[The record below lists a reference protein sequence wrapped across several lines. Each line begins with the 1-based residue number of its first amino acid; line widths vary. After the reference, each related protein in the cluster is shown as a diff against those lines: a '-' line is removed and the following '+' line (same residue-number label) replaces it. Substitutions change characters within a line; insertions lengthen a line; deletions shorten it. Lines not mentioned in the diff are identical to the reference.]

1 MATRTR
7 RDAASTLKIGKEK
20 QMEAVT
26 TATGDL
32 GLTRKI
38 SMWSALPTL
47 RQSYP
52 GILALIIIAI
62 FCGVPG
68 IPFPYTIE
76 SLLKYVDAV
85 LPPIHTKGLFIDL
98 LHFNYVVIGLVI
110 GILIRNVFGV
120 PRSWEAGLSYSGVF
134 MNVGIIMLGSQY
146 MLRDLVKLGP
156 VSIIL
161 MVIMVFG
168 GALLFTFLGRLLKLG
183 TTLTSLL
190 SAAFSMCGVS
200 ACVALAPMV
209 RAKSEEVAYAIAVSV
224 TFGFFCLFG
233 LPFFGLLLQKYYE
246 AFGSN
251 AFGLL
256 CAAGVPNSNQV
267 IATGF
272 NFSFE
277 AGKVAGFANIG
288 RVVLIPLGVLFVYFL
303 TLTQELRSTKINVWQ
318 IIKDKF
324 PIFILGFLVVWIGNC
339 LHLWPQ
345 PASEAM
351 GNVMNWFFT
360 LCFIGLGLQ
369 TRLADLKKAGL
380 KGILLGYGAGIL
392 RVGICLLLIYIMVRQ
407 GFIVG

>member
-1 MATRTR
+1 MANAA
-7 RDAASTLKIGKEK
+7 AASQDVVL
-20 QMEAVT
+20 A
-26 TATGDL
+26 
-32 GLTRKI
+32 RRI
-38 SMWSALPTL
+38 SMWSALPTF
-47 RQSYP
+47 RQSLP
-52 GILALIIIAI
+52 GILALIVIAI

-68 IPFPYTIE
+68 IPFPFTAE
-76 SLLKYVDAV
+76 ALLKYIDAV
-85 LPPIHTKGLFIDL
+85 LPPIYTKGLFTDL
-98 LHFNYVVIGLVI
+98 LHFNYVVIGLVA

-120 PRSWEAGLSYSGVF
+120 PRSWEPGLSYSGVF
-134 MNVGIIMLGSQY
+134 MNAGIIMLGSQY

-168 GALLFTFLGRLLKLG
+168 GALLFIFLGRCLKLG
-183 TTLTSLL
+183 SSLNALL
-190 SAAFSMCGVS
+190 SAAFAMCGVS
-200 ACVALAPMV
+200 ACVAIAPMV

-233 LPFFGLLLQKYYE
+233 LPFFGLLLKL
-246 AFGSN
+246 SNN

-256 CAAGVPNSNQV
+256 AAAGVPNSNQV

-288 RVVLIPLGVLFVYFL
+288 RVVLIPLGVLFVYFM
-303 TLTQELRSTKINVWQ
+303 TLTQDLRSTKINVWQ
-318 IIKDKF
+318 VIKDKF

-351 GNVMNWFFT
+351 ANVMNWFFT

-369 TRLADLKKAGL
+369 TRMADMKKAGW
-380 KGILLGYGAGIL
+380 KGILLGYGAGFL
-392 RVGICLLLIYIMVRQ
+392 RVGICLTLIFVLARM
-407 GFIVG
+407 GFITK

>member
-1 MATRTR
+1 MGNA
-7 RDAASTLKIGKEK
+7 
-20 QMEAVT
+20 
-26 TATGDL
+26 TATIDNAATIQKL
-32 GLTRKI
+32 
-38 SMWSALPTL
+38 SMWSSLPTF
-47 RQSYP
+47 RQSLP
-52 GILALIIIAI
+52 GILALIVIAV

-76 SLLKYVDAV
+76 AFLKYIDTV
-85 LPPIHTKGLFIDL
+85 LPPIYTKGLFTDL
-98 LHFNYVVIGLVI
+98 LHFNYVVIGLLA

-134 MNVGIIMLGSQY
+134 MNAGIIMLGSQY

-161 MVIMVFG
+161 MVVMVFG

-183 TTLTSLL
+183 TSLTALL

-200 ACVALAPMV
+200 ACVAIAPMV

-233 LPFFGLLLQKYYE
+233 LPFFGLFLKL
-246 AFGSN
+246 SN
-251 AFGLL
+251 SAFGLL
-256 CAAGVPNSNQV
+256 AAAGVPNSNQV

-288 RVVLIPLGVLFVYFL
+288 RVVLIPLGVLFVYFM
-303 TLTQELRSTKINVWQ
+303 TLTQELRSTNIKVWQ
-318 IIKDKF
+318 VIRDKF
-324 PIFILGFLVVWIGNC
+324 PIFILGFMVVWIGNC

-351 GNVMNWFFT
+351 ANVMNWFFT
-360 LCFIGLGLQ
+360 LCFIGLGMQ
-369 TRLADLKKAGL
+369 TRLADMKKAGM
-380 KGILLGYGAGIL
+380 KGILLGYGAGFL
-392 RVGICLLLIYIMVRQ
+392 RVGICLVLIFVLARMGLLNK
-407 GFIVG
+407 

>member
-1 MATRTR
+1 MG
-7 RDAASTLKIGKEK
+7 DGIPAS
-20 QMEAVT
+20 V
-26 TATGDL
+26 DL
-32 GLTRKI
+32 RAEHRI
-38 SMWSALPTL
+38 NMWSALPAF
-47 RQSYP
+47 RQSLP
-52 GILALIIIAI
+52 GILALIAIAV

-68 IPFPYTIE
+68 IAFPFTVE
-76 SLLKYVDAV
+76 AFLKYVDAV
-85 LPPIHTKGLFIDL
+85 LPPIYTKGLFTDL
-98 LHFNYVVIGLVI
+98 LHFNYVVIGLVA

-120 PRSWEAGLSYSGVF
+120 PNSWEAGLSYSGVF
-134 MNVGIIMLGSQY
+134 MNAGIIMLGSQY

-168 GALLFTFLGRLLKLG
+168 GALLFTLFGRLFKLG
-183 TTLTSLL
+183 TSLTALL

-200 ACVALAPMV
+200 ACVAVAPMV

-233 LPFFGLLLQKYYE
+233 LPFFGLLLKL
-246 AFGSN
+246 SNN

-256 CAAGVPNSNQV
+256 AAAGVPNSNQV

-288 RVVLIPLGVLFVYFL
+288 RVVLIPLGVLFVYFMS
-303 TLTQELRSTKINVWQ
+303 LTQELRSTKINIWHV
-318 IIKDKF
+318 IRDRF
-324 PIFILGFLVVWIGNC
+324 PIFILGFIVVWIGNC

-369 TRLADLKKAGL
+369 TRLADMKKAGL
-380 KGILLGYGAGIL
+380 KGILIGYGAGFL
-392 RVGICLLLIYIMVRQ
+392 RVGTCLLLI
-407 GFIVG
+407 FILAKAGLVAK

>member
-1 MATRTR
+1 MEVNRAT
-7 RDAASTLKIGKEK
+7 S
-20 QMEAVT
+20 
-26 TATGDL
+26 GDM
-32 GLTRKI
+32 GQSPRV
-38 SMWSALPTL
+38 SMWSTLPAF
-47 RQSYP
+47 RQSLP
-52 GILALIIIAI
+52 GILALIVIAI
-62 FCGVPG
+62 LCGVPG
-68 IPFPYTIE
+68 IPFPFTVE
-76 SLLKYVDAV
+76 ALLRYVDAV

-98 LHFNYVVIGLVI
+98 LHFNYVVIGLVA

-120 PRSWEAGLSYSGVF
+120 PRGWEAGLSYSGVF

-168 GALLFTFLGRLLKLG
+168 GALLFTLLGRLLKLG
-183 TTLTSLL
+183 STLTSLL

-233 LPFFGLLLQKYYE
+233 LPFFGLLLDL
-246 AFGSN
+246 SNN

-256 CAAGVPNSNQV
+256 AAAGVPNSNQV

-303 TLTQELRSTKINVWQ
+303 TLTQELRSTKINVWKVV
-318 IIKDKF
+318 KDKF
-324 PIFILGFLVVWIGNC
+324 PIFILGFMLVWIGNC

-369 TRLADLKKAGL
+369 TKLADMKKAGV
-380 KGILLGYGAGIL
+380 KGILLGYGAGFL
-392 RVGICLLLIYIMVRQ
+392 RVGICLGLIFALAKM
-407 GFIVG
+407 GLIVE

>member
-1 MATRTR
+1 MSTAMAAP
-7 RDAASTLKIGKEK
+7 DQAALS
-20 QMEAVT
+20 
-26 TATGDL
+26 
-32 GLTRKI
+32 RKV
-38 SMWSALPTL
+38 SMWSALPTF
-47 RQSYP
+47 RQSLP
-52 GILALIIIAI
+52 GILALIVIAV

-68 IPFPYTIE
+68 VPFPYTIE
-76 SLLKYVDAV
+76 AFLKYVDAV
-85 LPPIHTKGLFIDL
+85 LPPIYTKGLFTDL
-98 LHFNYVVIGLVI
+98 LHFNYVVIGLVV

-134 MNVGIIMLGSQY
+134 MNTGIIMLGSQY
-146 MLRDLVKLGP
+146 MLRDLIKLGP

-168 GALLFTFLGRLLKLG
+168 GALLFTLFGRLFKLG
-183 TTLTSLL
+183 TSLTALL

-200 ACVALAPMV
+200 ACVAIAPMV

-233 LPFFGLLLQKYYE
+233 LPFFGLLLDL
-246 AFGSN
+246 SNN

-256 CAAGVPNSNQV
+256 AAAGVPNSNQV

-288 RVVLIPLGVLFVYFL
+288 RVVLIPLGVLFVYFM
-303 TLTQELRSTKINVWQ
+303 TLTEELGSTKINIWRV
-318 IIKDKF
+318 IKDKF
-324 PIFILGFLVVWIGNC
+324 PIFILGFMVVWGGNC

-369 TRLADLKKAGL
+369 TRLADMKKAGW
-380 KGILLGYGAGIL
+380 KGILIGYGAGIL
-392 RVGICLLLIYIMVRQ
+392 RVGICLVLIFLLARQ
-407 GFIVG
+407 GLIAK

>member
-1 MATRTR
+1 MGHE
-7 RDAASTLKIGKEK
+7 AA
-20 QMEAVT
+20 APADV
-26 TATGDL
+26 DL
-32 GLTRKI
+32 ARKV
-38 SMWSALPTL
+38 SMWSALPTF
-47 RQSYP
+47 RQSLP
-52 GILALIIIAI
+52 GILALVIIAI

-68 IPFPYTIE
+68 IPFPFTIE
-76 SLLKYVDAV
+76 AFLKYIDTV
-85 LPPIHTKGLFIDL
+85 LPPIYTKGLFTDL
-98 LHFNYVVIGLVI
+98 LHFNYVVIGLLA

-134 MNVGIIMLGSQY
+134 MNAGIIMLGSQY

-168 GALLFTFLGRLLKLG
+168 GALLFTLFGRLFKLG
-183 TTLTSLL
+183 SALTALL

-200 ACVALAPMV
+200 ACVAIAPMV

-233 LPFFGLLLQKYYE
+233 LPFFGLLLQLS
-246 AFGSN
+246 SN

-256 CAAGVPNSNQV
+256 AAAGVPNSNQV

-288 RVVLIPLGVLFVYFL
+288 RVVLIPLGVLFVYFM
-303 TLTQELRSTKINVWQ
+303 TLTQELRSTKIHIWQ
-318 IIKDKF
+318 VIKDKF
-324 PIFILGFLVVWIGNC
+324 PIFILGFMLVWIGNC

-360 LCFIGLGLQ
+360 LCFVGLGLQ
-369 TRLADLKKAGL
+369 TRLSDMKKAGPR
-380 KGILLGYGAGIL
+380 GIALGYGAGCL
-392 RVGICLLLIYIMVRQ
+392 RVAICLGLIYLLARMGLI
-407 GFIVG
+407 IK

>member
-1 MATRTR
+1 MSTAMAAP
-7 RDAASTLKIGKEK
+7 DQAALS
-20 QMEAVT
+20 
-26 TATGDL
+26 
-32 GLTRKI
+32 RKV
-38 SMWSALPTL
+38 SMWSALPTF
-47 RQSYP
+47 RQSLP
-52 GILALIIIAI
+52 GILALIVIAV

-68 IPFPYTIE
+68 VPFPFTIE
-76 SLLKYVDAV
+76 AFLKYVDAV
-85 LPPIHTKGLFIDL
+85 LPPIYTKGLFTDL
-98 LHFNYVVIGLVI
+98 LHFNYVVIGLVV

-134 MNVGIIMLGSQY
+134 MNTGIIMLGSQY
-146 MLRDLVKLGP
+146 MLRDLIKLGP

-168 GALLFTFLGRLLKLG
+168 GALLFTLFGRLFKLG
-183 TTLTSLL
+183 TSLTALL

-200 ACVALAPMV
+200 ACVAIAPMV

-233 LPFFGLLLQKYYE
+233 LPFFGLLLDL
-246 AFGSN
+246 SNN

-256 CAAGVPNSNQV
+256 AAAGVPNSNQV

-288 RVVLIPLGVLFVYFL
+288 RVVLIPLGVLFVYFM
-303 TLTQELRSTKINVWQ
+303 TLTEELGSTKINIWRV
-318 IIKDKF
+318 IKDKF
-324 PIFILGFLVVWIGNC
+324 PIFILGFMVVWGGNC

-369 TRLADLKKAGL
+369 TRLADMKKAGW
-380 KGILLGYGAGIL
+380 KGILIGYGAGIL
-392 RVGICLLLIYIMVRQ
+392 RVGICLVLIFLLARQ
-407 GFIVG
+407 GLIAK